1 MSGICMIPLLTA
13 CGSQDVTAKSADIFA
28 MDTYMNL
35 KAYGRD
41 AEAAVAEAEARI
53 YELEQTFSVS
63 GRSQRQSS

>member
-1 MSGICMIPLLTA
+1 MIPLLTA